1 MTETHEPGVSVPM
14 VVEAALGLEARAAT
28 AQARFRSL
36 MPNSAIIVSVW
47 EKPSRESWLNLLPTQ
62 GQ

>member
-1 MTETHEPGVSVPM
+1 M

>member
-1 MTETHEPGVSVPM
+1 M
-14 VVEAALGLEARAAT
+14 VLEAALGLEARAAA

-36 MPNSAIIVSVW
+36 MPNSAIIISVW